1 MVERARID
9 AGFGF
14 KVHPQMLGTPAAN
27 HHHVGGGVIEMEL
40 TDVLSEAVSVQLV
53 VESHK

>member
-40 TDVLSEAVSVQLV
+40 TGRAERSCFGSVSCGN
-53 VESHK
+53 S